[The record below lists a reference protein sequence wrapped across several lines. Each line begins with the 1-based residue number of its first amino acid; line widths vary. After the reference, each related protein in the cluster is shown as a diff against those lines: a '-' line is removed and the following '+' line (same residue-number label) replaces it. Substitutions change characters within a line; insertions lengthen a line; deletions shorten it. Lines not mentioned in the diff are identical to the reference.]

1 MNFVYVRMRTQS
13 AAVISDIF
21 VAPSRTVQAM
31 VLPFARAVLVLL
43 TVLAAAGCHSTPNNI
58 SAGSATAPDAGT
70 SGGASAPDPTSAASG
85 GGSLFGTWES
95 SDNTGTKR
103 FNSDGRCDGFFY
115 NGGKPLDIG
124 GPMECAISSKP
135 DSAGRYKL
143 VVTQGPNKATYSV
156 QFSGD
161 DAATVYAK
169 DGTRLYDLTR
179 F

>member
-1 MNFVYVRMRTQS
+1 MVSPF
-13 AAVISDIF
+13 
-21 VAPSRTVQAM
+21 SRV
-31 VLPFARAVLVLL
+31 VLVML
-43 TVLAAAGCHSTPNNI
+43 TVPAVLAAAGCHSTPNNT
-58 SAGSATAPDAGT
+58 SAGSTATPGVKP
-70 SGGASAPDPTSAASG
+70 SGGASAPDPTAAASD
-85 GGSLFGTWES
+85 GGSLVGTWES
-95 SDNTGTKR
+95 SDNTGTKS
-103 FNSDGRCDGFFY
+103 FSSDGRCDGFFY
-115 NGGKPLDIG
+115 NSGKPLDIG
-124 GPMECAISSKP
+124 GPMECALASKP